1 MPNFVAIACKSDVIF
16 LVNGLQLGVETAYNH
31 VLETV
36 GLYFCPVVHFVSG
49 DVFRVTRN
57 VVAGVCVGFFGSDR
71 RHQLVVLV
79 GDEVF
84 GSQLRHAVYAVV
96 GFFALFGVGKR
107 AVFLVPLFDVFQQGR
122 FFFGICCAELF
133 RSLKHQV
140 FQIVCQARSFGGVV
154 STSRL
159 YCYVGVNA
167 WCLFIYREIHAQSV
181 VQGVDARSRWV
192 ALHRLVLVIFCLHGC
207 CRSCEEQGNQN
218 RFNAHTIRFVLLILF
233 GFLI

>member
-1 MPNFVAIACKSDVIF
+1 M
-16 LVNGLQLGVETAYNH
+16 ETAYNH

-36 GLYFCPVVHFVSG
+36 GLYLCPVVHFVSG
-49 DVFRVTRN
+49 DVFGVTRN
-57 VVAGVCVGFFGSDR
+57 IIAGVCVGFFGSDR

-107 AVFLVPLFDVFQQGR
+107 AVFLVPFFDVFQQGR
-122 FFFGICCAELF
+122 FFFGIGRAELF
-133 RSLKHQV
+133 RTLKHQM
-140 FQIVCQARSFGGVV
+140 FQIVGQTRSFGGVV
-154 STSRL
+154 SASRL
-159 YCYVGVNA
+159 NCYVGVNA

-207 CRSCEEQGNQN
+207 CRSG
-218 RFNAHTIRFVLLILF
+218 
-233 GFLI
+233 